1 MSSDKY
7 YLIEVIAD
15 FMKNAVKIA
24 FLFFVFI
31 PFTDRALAQ
40 EQPQPQEKEGTVS
53 VKFEKGTR
61 IAVDN
66 STTGPII
73 VIGWDRDVIEATA
86 MSDRGIERVRIKT
99 GFAFDSPV
107 ISLTAT
113 YAERERTEKLDEDP
127 NAGPQK
133 LLRDIGSFMSRPF
146 QNFARQGEIFFEVK
160 VPRSAELEPIRVF
173 RSDVVVTGVTTNITV
188 VGEKSPIRLKNVGS
202 AEVRTQS
209 GEVEIDGT
217 SGLADVITTSGV
229 ISVRNAGGDVRALS
243 LNGRIDIDCAQGRV
257 DASNTD
263 ARITIRGAR
272 SDVSATTTY
281 SFVQFRGPIRN
292 DGRYY
297 LKSMSGSVEMETPAD
312 SPGFTV
318 SLSSYRGQVETD
330 FDLKTTQPKVSSP
343 GGRRMIGRRGN
354 GSAHITLDSFDGS
367 VRLKKLAANAPPLPC
382 N

>member
-1 MSSDKY
+1 
-7 YLIEVIAD
+7 
-15 FMKNAVKIA
+15 MKNAVKTA
-24 FLFFVFI
+24 FLLFLLL
-31 PFTDRALAQ
+31 PFTARTRAQ
-40 EQPQPQEKEGTVS
+40 EQPQEKDGTVS
-53 VKFEKGTR
+53 LKFEKGTR

-73 VIGWDRDVIEATA
+73 IIGWDRDVIEATA
-86 MSDRGIERVRIKT
+86 MSDRGIEKVRIKT

-113 YAERERTEKLDEDP
+113 YAERERIEKFDEDP
-127 NAGPQK
+127 LAAPHK
-133 LLRDIGSFMSRPF
+133 VLRDIGSLISRPF
-146 QNFARQGEIFFEVK
+146 QNNARPGEIFFEVR
-160 VPRSAELEPIRVF
+160 VPNSAELEPIRVF
-173 RSDVVVTGVTTNITV
+173 RSDVVVTGVATNIAV
-188 VGEKSPIRLKNVGS
+188 LGEKSPIRLKNVGS

-209 GEVEIDGT
+209 GEVEIDGI

-229 ISVRNAGGDVRALS
+229 IAVRNAGGDIRALS
-243 LNGRIDIDCAQGRV
+243 LSGRIDIDCARGRV

-281 SFVQFRGPIRN
+281 SLVQFIGPIRN

-297 LKSMSGSVEMETPAD
+297 LKSMSGNVEMETPAD

-330 FDLKTTQPKVSSP
+330 FELKTTQQPVNSP
-343 GGRRMIGRRGN
+343 TGRRMIGRRGN

-367 VRLKKLAANAPPLPC
+367 VRLKKRAPNAPALPC